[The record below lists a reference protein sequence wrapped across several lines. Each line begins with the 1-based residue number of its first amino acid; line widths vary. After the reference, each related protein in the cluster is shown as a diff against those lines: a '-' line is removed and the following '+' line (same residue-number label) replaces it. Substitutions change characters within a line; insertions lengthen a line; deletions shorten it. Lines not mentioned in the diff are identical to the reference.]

1 MMRFY
6 WMFGAA
12 IAVTA
17 AAWTISA
24 LAQPLP
30 GASPPVGAAP
40 PPLLFSPAGPMA
52 AGFPPP
58 FPPLILPFAGAAL
71 APYPPPPMPARAIG
85 GPMLVGE
92 ICVDRIARRLA
103 VRAYLKDRL
112 NLDAQQLSAWQDFE
126 NAATEADTEERQGCS
141 KMAATPAGQTI
152 VSRMD
157 MAEDMLTRRLAQ
169 MQKVGVPLRKVI
181 ATLSPDQLQLF
192 EQVMPPVPPMA
203 L

>member
-6 WMFGAA
+6 WTFGAA

-17 AAWTISA
+17 ATWTISA

-30 GASPPVGAAP
+30 GAPPPAGAP
-40 PPLLFSPAGPMA
+40 LPLLFSPVGPMP

-58 FPPLILPFAGAAL
+58 FPPVIPPFAGAAL
-71 APYPPPPMPARAIG
+71 APYPPPPVPGHVIG
-85 GPMLVGE
+85 GRMPVGE

-103 VRAYLKDRL
+103 LRAYLKERL
-112 NLDAQQLSAWQDFE
+112 NLNAQQLSAWQDFE
-126 NAATEADTEERQGCS
+126 NAATEADTEERLGCS
-141 KMAATPAGQTI
+141 KMAATPDGQTI
-152 VSRMD
+152 VKRID
-157 MAEDMLTRRLAQ
+157 MAEEMLTRRLAQ
-169 MQKVGVPLRKVI
+169 MQKVGAPLRKVI
-181 ATLSPDQLQLF
+181 ATLSPDQLRLL